1 MLEEDRHCYH
11 KQRHTAKR
19 IFERLRDEHGYDGS
33 YSTVQRYL
41 REARSKGPKGQ
52 SIRLGWD
59 PGTMRVD
66 FGRADFD
73 YAFGGG
79 RVRMRCLPMSFPYS
93 SHEVCEVFGDERDVC
108 LCQGTGLLRAY
119 RRGAG
124 HRSTMPPRREGDG
137 TTSSWSP
144 TSSAG

>member
-1 MLEEDRHCYH
+1 MAPAASSRLDPYKEYVAGMLEEDRYCYH

-41 REARSKGPKGQ
+41 REARSKGPKEQ

-59 PGTMRVD
+59 PGTMQVV
-66 FGRADFD
+66 FGQADFD

-79 RVRMRCLPMSFPYS
+79 RVLLHYLPMSFP
-93 SHEVCEVFGDERDVC
+93 
-108 LCQGTGLLRAY
+108 
-119 RRGAG
+119 
-124 HRSTMPPRREGDG
+124 
-137 TTSSWSP
+137 
-144 TSSAG
+144 